1 MCHLIFVCKYRKKLL
16 IRYDKEIK
24 QIFYDVAEENDFNI
38 VEMEAYNKAFN
49 AVKDVYQTHFECG
62 LYNED

>member
-1 MCHLIFVCKYRKKLL
+1 MCHLIFICKYRKKLL

-38 VEMEAYNKAFN
+38 VEKEMCNYERQYYNRKA
-49 AVKDVYQTHFECG
+49 KKSY
-62 LYNED
+62 